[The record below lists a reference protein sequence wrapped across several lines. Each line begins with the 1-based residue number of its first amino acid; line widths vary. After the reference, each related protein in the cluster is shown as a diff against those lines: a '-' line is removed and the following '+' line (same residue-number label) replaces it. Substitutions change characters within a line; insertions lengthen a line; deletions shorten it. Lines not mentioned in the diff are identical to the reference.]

1 MAPVAKLQQG
11 LVYLSTS
18 VRNHSLDVQSMISIT
33 LVLPMQAVFRVN
45 IVEGVRAAKV
55 LVVRTTTLLP
65 TVRTC

>member
-1 MAPVAKLQQG
+1 
-11 LVYLSTS
+11 
-18 VRNHSLDVQSMISIT
+18 MISIT